1 MKDWEDVIKGR
12 LAVRKAEL
20 PESDWND
27 FLSRKALH
35 ERAAIRRRR
44 LITLSVSIPA
54 AAAVLLLLLLVPFR
68 TAVPENQIS
77 QNQPSEPQALTDS
90 IATPVESIAT
100 PVDTIVKELPPVV
113 MEKPK
118 VEIAQAKPEVKK
130 ETETVATLKP
140 LAQGLSVK
148 GTVYDPKCSEPISPA
163 AVDLFIVSGKDS
175 TFIGGT
181 TTDDNGVFVFD
192 NLPAGNYFARTRF
205 IGYDNKDT
213 DFTLRAGSATTDIG
227 GIAMEGS
234 QMLAEV
240 AITSQVS
247 KVQMLKDSVLFN
259 VAAYKLPEGASVED
273 LIRKLPGVQ
282 IDSAGRIF
290 VNGKEV
296 SRILV
301 NGKEFFNENNEKSL
315 TQLTAEMIQ
324 KVKAYEAQLSAPK
337 YPVILLDG
345 DTIDVAD
352 DRLAEYDFETTD
364 KNEIASLVG
373 VKARKIKSTVL
384 SDGVYEVQTKKYS
397 RKAGRAG
404 K

>member
-77 QNQPSEPQALTDS
+77 QNQPSEPQTVAD
-90 IATPVESIAT
+90 SIAT

-130 ETETVATLKP
+130 ETEPIATPKP

-148 GTVYDPKCSEPISPA
+148 GTVYDPKCSEPLSPA
-163 AVDLFIVSGKDS
+163 AVDLYIVSGKDS

-181 TTDDNGVFVFD
+181 ATDDNGVFVFD

-247 KVQMLKDSVLFN
+247 KVQMFKDSVFFN

-324 KVKAYEAQLSAPK
+324 KVKAYEARSSAHK
-337 YPVILLDG
+337 YPVVILDG

>member
-1 MKDWEDVIKGR
+1 MKDWEDVIKQR
-12 LAVRKAEL
+12 LAGRKAEL

-27 FLSRKALH
+27 FLSRKIGH

-44 LITLSVSIPA
+44 LIALSVSIPA
-54 AAAVLLLLLLVPFR
+54 AAAVLLLLLLVLFR

-77 QNQPSEPQALTDS
+77 QNQPSEPQTVAD
-90 IATPVESIAT
+90 SIAT

-130 ETETVATLKP
+130 ETEPVASPKP

-148 GTVYDPKCSEPISPA
+148 GTVYDPKCSEPLSPA
-163 AVDLFIVSGKDS
+163 AVDLYIVSGKDS

-181 TTDDNGVFVFD
+181 ATDDNGVFVFD

-213 DFTLRAGSATTDIG
+213 DFTLRTGSATTDIG

-247 KVQMLKDSVLFN
+247 KVQMFKDSVLFN
-259 VAAYKLPEGASVED
+259 AATFKLPEGASVED